1 MPPCGRCRRSS
12 RPGRRRVA
20 AGRGNTA
27 RSGSTWPSAPRRPG
41 AGTGGYTNGGTS
53 YLRLRADAKL
63 PHHKHPGWEQA
74 LVLEGTIRI
83 GKTML
88 HPGDYLFAGAGDV
101 HDAEAFTPTILLVCS
116 EKGVEYF

>member
-1 MPPCGRCRRSS
+1 MHIIPLQQRQWVATPFEGVERCWLWQN
-12 RPGRRRVA
+12 G
-20 AGRGNTA
+20 
-27 RSGSTWPSAPRRPG
+27 
-41 AGTGGYTNGGTS
+41 TNGGTS
-53 YLRLRADAKL
+53 CLRLRAGAKL

-83 GKTML
+83 GETML

-101 HDAEAFTPTILLVCS
+101 HDAEAFTPTVLLVCS